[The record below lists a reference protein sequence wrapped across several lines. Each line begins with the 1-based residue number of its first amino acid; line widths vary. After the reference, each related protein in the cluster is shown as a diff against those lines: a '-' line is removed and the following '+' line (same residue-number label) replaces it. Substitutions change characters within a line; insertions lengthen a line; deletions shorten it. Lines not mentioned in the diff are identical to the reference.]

1 MHPIEF
7 IIGSVLI
14 WDAAPNSGVPGMDW
28 IVFVVRQARCMRFA
42 VFFAICLAAP
52 LALFGTALAQETPTS
67 RSSDSQFVL
76 ADTESE
82 DVESE
87 TGAETDAI
95 LPPLPF
101 VAPQVG
107 PLIKRGYQDDVD
119 RRTTAFFPQSLD
131 FMTPISMPVT
141 DERWVRV
148 DLSEQVLVAYQG
160 DKPLRAFK
168 VSSGLPGTP
177 TVTGEFRIRMKVR
190 SQLMAGGSGSN
201 YYYLPNVEWV
211 QYFYQDYGLHGTY
224 WHNDFG
230 RPKSHGCVNMTNA
243 DAKWL
248 YFWLGPEWDGKTI
261 WQRSTEKNPGSLVI
275 VHE

>member
-1 MHPIEF
+1 MNF
-7 IIGSVLI
+7 VLTRMQMRCI
-14 WDAAPNSGVPGMDW
+14 RTLALSMAFLTLLLALLWAAP
-28 IVFVVRQARCMRFA
+28 
-42 VFFAICLAAP
+42 
-52 LALFGTALAQETPTS
+52 ALAQEATAPGAQPS
-67 RSSDSQFVL
+67 ALPVVPGVAGSDP
-76 ADTESE
+76 AT
-82 DVESE
+82 
-87 TGAETDAI
+87 ETDAA

-107 PLIKRGYQDDVD
+107 PLIKRSYQDDVD

-190 SQLMAGGSGSN
+190 SQLMAGGSGNN